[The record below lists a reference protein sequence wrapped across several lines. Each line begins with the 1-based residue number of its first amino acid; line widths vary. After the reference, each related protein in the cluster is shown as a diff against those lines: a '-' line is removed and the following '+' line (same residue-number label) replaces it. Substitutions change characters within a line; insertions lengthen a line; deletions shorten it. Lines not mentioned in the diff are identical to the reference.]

1 MGIGHYIACAHV
13 VASSFAA
20 DDEIIVRCRGQDA
33 ALDWLGF
40 ICAFDGGDKPVV
52 ATAKG
57 ERSDDKT

>member
-1 MGIGHYIACAHV
+1 
-13 VASSFAA
+13 
-20 DDEIIVRCRGQDA
+20 VRCRGQDA